1 MNMNELLKII
11 EADSTGLSDSQ
22 KKKIVEVFNVFM
34 KTVKARVVYP
44 LSSKLP
50 QQFMEDCHGRL
61 VDLLEEF
68 SSVSF
73 KIEADRILFD
83 ELEVYRAQSKT
94 DNFAHPFFRDGIV
107 YFQFKSGL
115 PFKELETFTEIVSR
129 MLRGASVDDDLATLL
144 WESGFEHIS
153 YKLMDDI
160 LSIETFEY
168 GADSIKP
175 KSSPSKPDLQSLF
188 RNEVDLNITEDD
200 FAVPSEEKKK
210 KQQANPY
217 LAIADS
223 VSEFI
228 KRVAVYDD
236 AEKEAIAE
244 LLADNTSFEF
254 KSYVLNILFEILG
267 LEVDNAGYHE
277 SLELFGK
284 VRDDFIKA
292 GDFRSAITILTRVR
306 ELEQAFK
313 NLKDLKLD
321 KIQGFIE
328 GFASPDKIRIIVNTL
343 NIGKDIDHE
352 AVTEYLTI
360 LPWQAIGPLLG
371 ALGDLR
377 HYTGRRAVCNALVVL
392 AADKIELLARG
403 IEDPRWY
410 VVRNVVGIIGKIQSP
425 KALGYFRKTIRHRDL
440 RVRKETVM
448 AAAKVGSNEAYDFL
462 IMALDDEDDRLQ
474 MLALKELAS
483 NKIVR
488 AYGRIEKIVCDKD
501 FRERSAD
508 QIKDFLDALAQL
520 GGDKAFPILRKI
532 ATTFTLLPSE
542 KAKRLKNYSIK
553 AMEYVPSSEA
563 NRLLEK
569 VAKSRNHILA
579 DTALRALSRKLKG
592 D

>member
-1 MNMNELLKII
+1 MNELLKIV
-11 EADSTGLSDSQ
+11 EANSASLSELD
-22 KKKIVEVFNVFM
+22 KKKILEVFNVFM

-44 LSSKLP
+44 QSSKLP
-50 QQFMEDCHGRL
+50 QQFMEDFYGRL
-61 VDLLEEF
+61 VGLLGELN
-68 SSVSF
+68 SITF
-73 KIEADRILFD
+73 KIEADRILYD
-83 ELEVYRAQSKT
+83 ELEVYQAQSKT

-107 YFQFKSGL
+107 YFQFKDGIL
-115 PFKELETFTEIVSR
+115 FKELETFTEIVSR

-153 YKLMDDI
+153 YKLMDEI

-168 GADSIKP
+168 GLDSMRK
-175 KSSPSKPDLQSLF
+175 KGSPSKPDLQGLF
-188 RNEVDLNITEDD
+188 ENEIDLNITEDD

-210 KQQANPY
+210 KQRANPY
-217 LAIADS
+217 LDTADS

-236 AEKEAIAE
+236 AEKAAITE
-244 LLADNTSFEF
+244 LLTDDGSFEY

-292 GDFRSAITILTRVR
+292 GDFRSAIMILTRVR
-306 ELEQAFK
+306 ELEQAFR

-328 GFASPDKIRIIVNTL
+328 GFASSEKIKIIVDALNTL
-343 NIGKDIDHE
+343 RDIDYSS
-352 AVTEYLTI
+352 VTEYLTI

-377 HYTGRRAVCNALVVL
+377 HFAGRKAVCNSLVVL

-410 VVRNVVGIIGKIQSP
+410 VVRNVVGIIGRIQSP
-425 KALGYFRKTIRHRDL
+425 RALGYFRKTIRHKDF
-440 RVRKETVM
+440 RVRKETII
-448 AAAKVGSNEAYDFL
+448 AAAKVGNNEAYDFL
-462 IMALDDEDDRLQ
+462 IMALDDEDERLQ
-474 MLALKELAS
+474 ILALRELVS

-488 AYGRIEKIVCDKD
+488 AYSRIEKIVCDKS
-501 FRERSAD
+501 FKERSTD
-508 QIKDFLDALAQL
+508 QIKEFLDALAQL
-520 GGDKAFPILRKI
+520 GGDKAFPILKKI
-532 ATTFTLLPSE
+532 AVTFAFLPSE
-542 KAKRLKNYSIK
+542 KVKRLKNYSIK
-553 AMEYVPSSEA
+553 AMEYVRTSEA
-563 NRLLEK
+563 NILLEK
-569 VAKSRNHILA
+569 MAKSRNHVLA
-579 DTALRALSRKLKG
+579 DTAFRALSRKLKG
-592 D
+592 E